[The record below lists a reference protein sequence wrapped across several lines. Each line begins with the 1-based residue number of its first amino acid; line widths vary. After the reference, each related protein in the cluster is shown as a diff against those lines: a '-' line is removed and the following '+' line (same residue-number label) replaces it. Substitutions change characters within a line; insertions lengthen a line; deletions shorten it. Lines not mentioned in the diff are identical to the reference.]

1 MKQLNIHRLWFS
13 RSNDQSGN
21 GENRIQQAMT
31 ALHQSDDGNFS
42 TRRACHA
49 LLSAHA
55 MIVNSL
61 LQESPSWHEELI
73 QHRGSGGSSPLPP
86 AQQWSPNHFL
96 GYGKEVRDIEGQRRR
111 NLRPLLL
118 FSGSGPV
125 GMLPSEFFIQVHV

>member
-1 MKQLNIHRLWFS
+1 
-13 RSNDQSGN
+13 
-21 GENRIQQAMT
+21 MT

-42 TRRACHA
+42 IRRACHA